1 MSKSTKVI
9 LIYGIVL
16 YIMWAILEILVV
28 PMTNMNEQIVKEIVC
43 KSIFWLL
50 PSFYIIKN
58 YNEDMRIKT
67 KELYNI
73 KGFKSW
79 IYVIIISV
87 IMLIIHMYSTYTING
102 NIKIS
107 SSFDVIDILEA
118 CSIGLAEE
126 FVFRGC
132 FLNRMIKEKN
142 KILMIIL
149 NSILF
154 LFIHFPIWIREG
166 VFIINMV
173 DGLFITV
180 IVLSIVFS
188 WILVKCKSI
197 WGAVILHIL
206 WDIFCVM
213 FV

>member
-58 YNEDMRIKT
+58 YNEDMCIKT

-79 IYVIIISV
+79 MYDYVGSCC
-87 IMLIIHMYSTYTING
+87 
-102 NIKIS
+102 
-107 SSFDVIDILEA
+107 IL
-118 CSIGLAEE
+118 CL
-126 FVFRGC
+126 
-132 FLNRMIKEKN
+132 
-142 KILMIIL
+142 
-149 NSILF
+149 
-154 LFIHFPIWIREG
+154 
-166 VFIINMV
+166 
-173 DGLFITV
+173 
-180 IVLSIVFS
+180 
-188 WILVKCKSI
+188 
-197 WGAVILHIL
+197 
-206 WDIFCVM
+206 
-213 FV
+213 